1 MNVHYFSFTGLPDLI
16 LRRNYTR
23 EQYLSLTKLL
33 LSIKSAYLEQRG
45 KTEAENVDEVK
56 PHLSSKQAAE

>member
-16 LRRNYTR
+16 IRRNYTR

-33 LSIKSAYLEQRG
+33 LSIKNTFLEQRA
-45 KTEAENVDEVK
+45 KTEAENVDE
-56 PHLSSKQAAE
+56 LKQNH

>member
-1 MNVHYFSFTGLPDLI
+1 MNVHYFSFTGLPELI

-33 LSIKSAYLEQRG
+33 LSIKNTFLEQRA
-45 KTEAENVDEVK
+45 KTEAENIDE
-56 PHLSSKQAAE
+56 LRQNN